1 MYLLLFTDNREEIKG
16 DITGQFA
23 GISTG
28 RSVAVSVRQ
37 QHTTALCAQH
47 PCPFPCRG
55 KQEFLLLSLNVMQKR
70 DITLIK
76 VKK

>member
-1 MYLLLFTDNREEIKG
+1 MYLLLFIDNREEIKG

-47 PCPFPCRG
+47 PCPLPCRG

>member
-1 MYLLLFTDNREEIKG
+1 MYLLLFIDNREEIKG

-28 RSVAVSVRQ
+28 RSIAVSVCQ

-55 KQEFLLLSLNVMQKR
+55 KQEFLLLYFIECALIKIR
-70 DITLIK
+70 EITLFF
-76 VKK
+76 